1 MRRGT
6 KLRLF
11 FSPLCSPYPG
21 STHTTTPKKIL
32 NIVYEQSTKKPYT
45 WLRASQSD
53 MATKVQILGKEVI
66 GWALL
71 VLAILLFPIPVIPSV
86 LLVAGLLALSSRYCW
101 AAKLL
106 ARAGKVVPAYFLS
119 LRSKPL
125 GNF

>member
-1 MRRGT
+1 MRQDEAGQ
-6 KLRLF
+6 KLPPPFLF
-11 FSPLCSPYPG
+11 FCSPR
-21 STHTTTPKKIL
+21 L

-53 MATKVQILGKEVI
+53 MATRVQMLGKEVT

-86 LLVAGLLALSSRYCW
+86 LLVTGLLALSSRYCW

-106 ARAGKVVPAYFLS
+106 ARAGKVVPAPFFLS